1 MTMNATADR
10 DMNAYWDRAGR
21 VWVEHQALLD
31 KIMAPIAEAVVE
43 AAGPVNGERVLD
55 VGCGSGATTF
65 AAAWRTGPTG
75 RAVGVDISGAL
86 VELARRRAGEEGL
99 EGVEFLLADAQTHV
113 FATPF
118 DAIVSRFG
126 VMFFPDPVAAF
137 ANLRRALKPSGRLAF
152 AAWRAPEEN
161 PLALVPLRAAA
172 PFLPTLPAFEKD
184 APGRFAFADPDRVR
198 RILEESGWR
207 DRDRAAGCR
216 QPAELRR
223 TDDHEP
229 ARRSAEPDPGAGG
242 RHGARP
248 GPRSGGGGA
257 GALCEGRPG
266 DDDLGLLAGH
276 GGGIGR
282 FLDAWDGLS
291 SR

>member
-1 MTMNATADR
+1 MTMTATADR

-75 RAVGVDISGAL
+75 HAVGVDISGAL
-86 VELARRRAGEEGL
+86 VELARRRAGEDGV
-99 EGVEFLLADAQTHV
+99 EGVEFLLADAQTHA
-113 FATPF
+113 FETPF

-137 ANLRRALKPSGRLAF
+137 ANLRHAVKPGGKLAF

-161 PLALVPLRAAA
+161 PLALVPLRAAP

-207 DRDRAAGCR
+207 GIEIAPLDVASPLSFDELMTMSLRVGPLNPILAQESDAVRGQVREAVAA
-216 QPAELRR
+216 AL
-223 TDDHEP
+223 EP
-229 ARRSAEPDPGAGG
+229 YAK
-242 RHGARP
+242 
-248 GPRSGGGGA
+248 
-257 GALCEGRPG
+257 
-266 DDDLGLLAGH
+266 
-276 GGGIGR
+276 
-282 FLDAWDGLS
+282 DGLATMTS
-291 SR
+291 ACWLVTAEG